1 MDFAEQLMRLMDA
14 AREGS
19 RGVKRD
25 ECIVLRDDL
34 NELINQFLELENYYR
49 DSVSNRGS

>member
-1 MDFAEQLMRLMDA
+1 MAFAEQFIRLIDA

-19 RGVKRD
+19 RGVERD
-25 ECIVLRDDL
+25 KCVVLRDDL

-49 DSVSNRGS
+49 DSVANRDA